1 MLTNINKVI
10 ACYLSAKSMIKT
22 SSNEEKR
29 NYARKELLRHEN
41 ELYILLDQEQDQER
55 SRFIHS
61 ILNN

>member
-10 ACYLSAKSMIKT
+10 ASYLSAKSMIKT
-22 SSNEEKR
+22 SSNEDKR

-55 SRFIHS
+55 SRFIHA